1 MGTSIEFKIRF
12 KAAIIYMTV
21 ALAVVA
27 MTLYLNDLHK
37 NISFQRQEIENQQK
51 LLSVVNNLMITVND
65 AQSMVGLYISTKRKE
80 YMNNHAQFVDSIS
93 TLLDTIV
100 LLRPDEE
107 ERLHRLDSLLHNQM
121 ENVKRLALK
130 FAERS
135 MVELAHVQ
143 TKEYEPSFQVDT
155 VYVTETKRDTLI
167 TEVPRKGFFRRL
179 GNLFSPTK
187 DTVTMVFD
195 QRVDSVI
202 MNRVNISVIYE
213 GEEIAQQ
220 AQKIYE
226 QKIKTIEKQV
236 IDLISSNGN
245 IAKEVSALLMDF
257 HKETLSAMLLN
268 IGNSEQAIRDNYTYS
283 TMGGVVALMFILVFI
298 VMIIMDINKGRKARL
313 ALEAANER
321 TRQIMESRHKLLL
334 SVSHDMKSPLHSM
347 MGYLALMKSDSNVR
361 SIQNS
366 LEHILSMLENLLGY
380 SNLEQGDLGV
390 NVSDFNLK
398 TLFEE
403 IYNMFLPLSGQKT
416 LTCSFTADNVRISTD
431 RVKLKQI
438 VINLV
443 SNAIKYTKEGTV
455 SFGATFEKG
464 EINIKVIDTG
474 IGIPAEK
481 WPVLYKP
488 FVRIEEHSAIA
499 EGTGLGMFVVKG
511 LTELLGGKITLDSKV
526 GTGTTVCIT
535 IPARYAQKEIP
546 VGAKKIVV
554 FDDDPVTVKM
564 VSDMLVRLGHKVVD
578 NINDCDLVITDM
590 EMGSISG
597 LDILHKV
604 SGAVPVVV
612 MTGRADF
619 SAQKA
624 IELGF
629 DHFLPKP
636 FTMETLREMVGEGE
650 PDDDLMG
657 DNREEI
663 MTLFRNATH
672 EHFLILKEALAD
684 NNFPQ
689 AQATCHK
696 MFPMFAQLGYPTK
709 EICKMNA
716 HHNSEYEGWQEDVER
731 IVAIKI

>member
-12 KAAIIYMTV
+12 KAAIIYITV

-51 LLSVVNNLMITVND
+51 LLSVVNDLMITVND

-80 YMNNHAQFVDSIS
+80 YLNKHAQFVDSIS
-93 TLLDTIV
+93 TLIDTIV

-107 ERLHRLDSLLHNQM
+107 KRLRRLDSLLYNQM
-121 ENVKRLALK
+121 KNVKLLALK

-135 MVELAHVQ
+135 MIELAHVQ
-143 TKEYEPSFQVDT
+143 TREYEPTFHVDT
-155 VYVTETKRDTLI
+155 VYVSETKRDTVI
-167 TEVPRKGFFRRL
+167 TEVPRKGFFKRL
-179 GNLFSPTK
+179 GNLFNPAK

-213 GEEIAQQ
+213 GEEIAQR

-257 HKETLSAMLLN
+257 HKETLSAMLLS
-268 IGNSEQAIRDNYTYS
+268 IGNSEQAIRSNYTYS
-283 TMGGVVALMFILVFI
+283 TWGGVVALMFILIFI
-298 VMIIMDINKGRKARL
+298 VMIIMDINKGRKTRL
-313 ALEAANER
+313 CLEAANER

-347 MGYLALMKSDSNVR
+347 MGYLALMKSDSNVC

-380 SNLEQGDLGV
+380 SNLEQGALGV

-403 IYNMFLPLSGQKT
+403 IYNMFLPLAGQKS
-416 LTCSFTADNVRISTD
+416 LTCSFTADDVRICTD

-464 EINIKVIDTG
+464 EIKMEVKDTG
-474 IGIPAEK
+474 IGIPSEK

-488 FVRIEEHSAIA
+488 FSRIEEHSAIA
-499 EGTGLGMFVVKG
+499 EGTGLGLFVVKG
-511 LTELLGGKITLDSKV
+511 LTELLGGKVTLTSKV
-526 GTGTTVCIT
+526 GAGTTVYIT

-546 VGAKKIVV
+546 GGAKRVV
-554 FDDDPVTVKM
+554 GYDDDPVTVKM
-564 VSDMLVRLGHKVVD
+564 VSGMLLRLGHKVVD
-578 NINDCDLVITDM
+578 NDRDCDLVITDM
-590 EMGSISG
+590 EMGPISG

-619 SAQKA
+619 SMQKA
-624 IELGF
+624 KDLGF

-636 FTMETLREMVGEGE
+636 FTMESLREMVGEGE
-650 PDDDLMG
+650 LDDDLMG
-657 DNREEI
+657 DDREEI
-663 MTLFRNATH
+663 ITLFRNATQ

-684 NNFPQ
+684 NNFKQ

-696 MFPMFAQLGYPTK
+696 MYPMFAQLGYPT
-709 EICKMNA
+709 EALRKMDA
-716 HHNSEYEGWQEDVER
+716 HREHEYEGWQEDVER